1 MSERFVV
8 RPDARGFSVFDLA
21 SGQVAEIAKIPQQA
35 LSPEDAEHLAE
46 LLNKQSPVPAT
57 EPLN

>member
-8 RPDARGFSVFDLA
+8 RPDTRGFSVFDLVL
-21 SGQVAEIAKIPQQA
+21 GQVAEIAKIPQQA
-35 LSPEDAEHLAE
+35 LSTEDAEHLAQ
-46 LLNKQSPVPAT
+46 LLNRQAPAPAA